1 LIAKSQQWQFSAI
14 ALAALLGLW
23 GSNAIALSLGRIN
36 VQSALGEPLV
46 AEIEILDI
54 NADEAASFSTRIA
67 PPESFK
73 TAGLEYNPALG
84 SLQAVLQFRPNGR
97 SFIKLSTDRAIN
109 EPFVDMLVETS
120 WSSGRIVRDY
130 TMLFDPPSLRDANV
144 AIAAIG
150 VTPAAQA
157 RSRPAQPAAAPPI
170 APPAIANPVTRPEPA
185 VAAAR
190 PVEPVAARPI
200 APSPVPARP
209 PAPASV
215 EKTLTV
221 KPGDTAGRIA
231 AAHKPATV
239 SLDQMLVALMRAN
252 PDAFIQNNVNRIKAG
267 AIVDLPSEAQ
277 AQSTSAQEARQII
290 IAQSA
295 DFNNFRRKFAA
306 NAPTAAVAP
315 AARELSGKVQTAVE
329 EKKPSAAATDR
340 LTLSKGAI
348 QGKGSEAELANQ
360 RNARETANRAAELAK
375 NLSDLNKLAAASGAS
390 TSGSAAASSPDTAK
404 SPGHCGG
411 TCHSGTGICSCTGR
425 GGLGTH
431 PSTLV
436 YRLCP

>member
-1 LIAKSQQWQFSAI
+1 MIAKSQQWQFSAI

-157 RSRPAQPAAAPPI
+157 PSRPAQPAAAPPI

-190 PVEPVAARPI
+190 PVEPVAARP
-200 APSPVPARP
+200 
-209 PAPASV
+209 
-215 EKTLTV
+215 
-221 KPGDTAGRIA
+221 
-231 AAHKPATV
+231 
-239 SLDQMLVALMRAN
+239 
-252 PDAFIQNNVNRIKAG
+252 
-267 AIVDLPSEAQ
+267 
-277 AQSTSAQEARQII
+277 
-290 IAQSA
+290 
-295 DFNNFRRKFAA
+295 
-306 NAPTAAVAP
+306 
-315 AARELSGKVQTAVE
+315 
-329 EKKPSAAATDR
+329 
-340 LTLSKGAI
+340 
-348 QGKGSEAELANQ
+348 
-360 RNARETANRAAELAK
+360 
-375 NLSDLNKLAAASGAS
+375 
-390 TSGSAAASSPDTAK
+390 
-404 SPGHCGG
+404 
-411 TCHSGTGICSCTGR
+411 
-425 GGLGTH
+425 
-431 PSTLV
+431 
-436 YRLCP
+436 